1 VNKAARVEAVTWLVN
16 PLTKKSDA
24 VVFEA
29 ESHGPLIVGPTTGM
43 NGGARMMLADYW
55 PFS

>member
-29 ESHGPLIVGPTTGM
+29 ESHEPLIVGPTTGM